1 MSLTENYTSLNVK
14 QLKKLLED
22 VGDESQEIRIWVEK
36 LNRDGTV
43 FLQGRRL
50 CGVIDDPND
59 KYLCFIAG
67 LYEESK

>member
-1 MSLTENYTSLNVK
+1 MSLTENYVSLNVK

-22 VGDESQEIRIWVEK
+22 VSDEDQEVRIWVEK

-59 KYLCFIAG
+59 KYLCIVAG
-67 LYEESK
+67 LYER